1 MMSKPSKRMAINRE
15 SIDYSQHY
23 SFEEAISL
31 LKKTSNAKFN
41 ESIDIAINLGID
53 SKKSDQNVR
62 GSMVLPNGTGKTLK
76 VIVFAQSEQV
86 EAAKNAGADEVGFE
100 DLAEKIKSGF
110 SEFDLVIA
118 TPDTMRIVGQ
128 LGQIL
133 GPKGLM
139 PNPKDGTVTK
149 NVEDA
154 VIKAK
159 TGQIRFR
166 NDKGG
171 VVHCSI
177 GKIDFSE
184 EAIKENLESLLAE
197 ITKSKPSSAKGAF
210 IEKVTLSSTMGP
222 GINIDYSTI

>member
-1 MMSKPSKRMAINRE
+1 MSKPSKRMNINRE
-15 SIDYSQHY
+15 SIDSNQHY
-23 SFEEAISL
+23 SLDEAISL

-41 ESIDIAINLGID
+41 ETIDIAINLGID
-53 SKKSDQNVR
+53 AKKSDQNVR
-62 GSMVLPNGTGKTLK
+62 GSMVLPNGTGKTLR

-86 EAAKNAGADEVGFE
+86 DAAKNAGADKVGFE
-100 DLAEKIKSGF
+100 DLAEEIKSGF
-110 SEFDLVIA
+110 SEFDVVIA

-128 LGQIL
+128 LGKIL
-133 GPKGLM
+133 GPKGMM

-171 VVHCSI
+171 VVHCPI

-184 EAIKENLESLLAE
+184 ESIKENLESLLDA
-197 ITKSKPSSAKGAF
+197 IMKSKPSSAKGAF
-210 IEKVTLSSTMGP
+210 IKKVTVSSTMGP
-222 GINIDYSTI
+222 GITIDHSTI

>member
-1 MMSKPSKRMAINRE
+1 MSKPSKRTDINRE
-15 SIDYSQHY
+15 SIDSSQSYSLD
-23 SFEEAISL
+23 EAISL

-41 ESIDIAINLGID
+41 ETIDIAINLGID

-86 EAAKNAGADEVGFE
+86 DDAKNAGADEVGFE

-118 TPDTMRIVGQ
+118 TPDTMRVVGQ

-133 GPKGLM
+133 GPKGMM

-149 NVEDA
+149 NVKDA

-177 GKIDFSE
+177 GKTDFSE
-184 EAIKENLESLLAE
+184 ESIKQNLESLLDE
-197 ITKSKPSSAKGAF
+197 IVKSKPSSSKGSF
-210 IEKVTLSSTMGP
+210 IKKITVSSTMGP
-222 GINIDYSTI
+222 GITIDRNTI

>member
-1 MMSKPSKRMAINRE
+1 MSKPSKRMIVNQE
-15 SIDYSQHY
+15 SIDSNRHY
-23 SFEEAISL
+23 SLEEAISL

-41 ESIDIAINLGID
+41 ETIDISINLGID
-53 SKKSDQNVR
+53 AKKSEQNVR
-62 GSMVLPNGTGKTLK
+62 GSMVLPNGTGKKLK
-76 VIVFAQSEQV
+76 VIVFAQNEQV
-86 EAAKNAGADEVGFE
+86 DAAKNAGADEVGLE

-110 SEFDLVIA
+110 REFDVVIA

-133 GPKGLM
+133 GPKGMM

-184 EAIKENLESLLAE
+184 ESIKENLESLLEE
-197 ITKSKPSSAKGAF
+197 IIKSKPSSAKGVF
-210 IEKVTLSSTMGP
+210 IKKVTVSSTMSP
-222 GINIDYSTI
+222 GITIDHSTI

>member
-1 MMSKPSKRMAINRE
+1 MAVNQE
-15 SIDYSQHY
+15 SIDSNQHY
-23 SFEEAISL
+23 SLDEAISL

-41 ESIDIAINLGID
+41 ETIDIAINLGID
-53 SKKSDQNVR
+53 AKKSDQNVR
-62 GSMVLPNGTGKTLK
+62 GSMVLPNGTGKTLR

-86 EAAKNAGADEVGFE
+86 DAAINAGADKVGFE
-100 DLAEKIKSGF
+100 DLAEEIKSGF
-110 SEFDLVIA
+110 SEFDVVIA

-128 LGQIL
+128 LGKIL
-133 GPKGLM
+133 GPKGMM

-171 VVHCSI
+171 VVHCPI

-184 EAIKENLESLLAE
+184 ESIKENLESLLDA
-197 ITKSKPSSAKGAF
+197 IMKSKPSSAKGAF
-210 IEKVTLSSTMGP
+210 IKKVTVSSTMGP
-222 GINIDYSTI
+222 GITIDHSTI

>member
-1 MMSKPSKRMAINRE
+1 MAVNRE
-15 SIDYSQHY
+15 SLDSNQHY
-23 SFEEAISL
+23 SLDEAISL

-41 ESIDIAINLGID
+41 ETIDIAINLGID
-53 SKKSDQNVR
+53 AKKSDQNVR
-62 GSMVLPNGTGKTLK
+62 GSMVLPNGTGKTLR

-86 EAAKNAGADEVGFE
+86 DTAKNAGADKVGFE
-100 DLAEKIKSGF
+100 DLAEEIKSGF
-110 SEFDLVIA
+110 SEFDVVIA

-128 LGQIL
+128 LGKIL
-133 GPKGLM
+133 GPKGMM

-171 VVHCSI
+171 VVHCPI

-184 EAIKENLESLLAE
+184 ESIKENLESLLDA
-197 ITKSKPSSAKGAF
+197 IMKSKPSSAKGAF
-210 IEKVTLSSTMGP
+210 IKKVTVSSTMGP
-222 GINIDYSTI
+222 GITIDHSTI

>member
-1 MMSKPSKRMAINRE
+1 MSKASKRMNINRE
-15 SIDYSQHY
+15 SIDYDQSY
-23 SFEEAISL
+23 SLDKAISL

-41 ESIDIAINLGID
+41 ETIDIAINLGID
-53 SKKSDQNVR
+53 AKKSDQNVR

-76 VIVFAQSEQV
+76 VIAFAQSEQV
-86 EAAKNAGADEVGFE
+86 DAAKNAGADEVGFE

-110 SEFDLVIA
+110 SEFDVVIA

-133 GPKGLM
+133 GPKGMM

-177 GKIDFSE
+177 GRTDFSE
-184 EAIKENLESLLAE
+184 ESIKQNLESLLDE
-197 ITKSKPSSAKGAF
+197 IVKSKPSSSKGSF
-210 IEKVTLSSTMGP
+210 IKKVTVSSTMGP
-222 GINIDYSTI
+222 GITIDHNTI